1 MKLKQI
7 VSAAALLAAG
17 LWVLSLIP
25 FSSTIRQ
32 EIPANIYTDGAVTS
46 TTTVTIDGKPL
57 TDTLRATS

>member
-32 EIPANIYTDGAVTS
+32 EIPEIG
-46 TTTVTIDGKPL
+46 
-57 TDTLRATS
+57 RAHV